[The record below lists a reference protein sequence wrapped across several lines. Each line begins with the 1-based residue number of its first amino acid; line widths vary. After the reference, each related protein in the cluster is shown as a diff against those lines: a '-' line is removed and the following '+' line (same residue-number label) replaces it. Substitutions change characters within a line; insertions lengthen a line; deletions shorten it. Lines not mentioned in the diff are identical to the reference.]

1 MYLEGDTN
9 LFTGNGTIDING
21 QNVVLFYMD
30 TAAGNTINNNFVVTS
45 TAGSTYTLGNIKG
58 GAFEYTGNSV
68 LASNGTLVSGQNS
81 AVYLNVSTITAPGTT
96 NVAAVSL
103 NGQYS
108 GGLPAGMTLGMDG
121 ENNGSIALEDSSVG
135 IYGKNGSRISNRG
148 TITTGNSSAG
158 LVTSGLNSE
167 VKNSGL
173 ITMGAASHG
182 VYLQDGLIVQNQASG
197 NILSAGAGSIGMFA
211 DNNAATVM
219 QVINDGNIDLTGD
232 DSLGIYATGTNSQ
245 LIDNNLGAS
254 IR

>member
-58 GAFEYTGNSV
+58 AFEYTGNSV

-103 NGQYS
+103 TGQYL
-108 GGLPAGMTLGMDG
+108 GILPAGMTLGMDG
-121 ENNGSIALEDSSVG
+121 ENNGSIALE
-135 IYGKNGSRISNRG
+135 
-148 TITTGNSSAG
+148 
-158 LVTSGLNSE
+158 
-167 VKNSGL
+167 
-173 ITMGAASHG
+173 
-182 VYLQDGLIVQNQASG
+182 
-197 NILSAGAGSIGMFA
+197 IGRA
-211 DNNAATVM
+211 HV
-219 QVINDGNIDLTGD
+219 
-232 DSLGIYATGTNSQ
+232 
-245 LIDNNLGAS
+245 
-254 IR
+254 